1 MKKIIALTIL
11 IMGIMQFSTAQE
23 ITCDSIASIAN
34 GYLRTNKD
42 VEMKRTFI
50 SDGQVYRAFLDE
62 EQVAEFTMTFYGN
75 STYRIST
82 SAGAKEDY
90 VIFEIYDQDRN
101 LLFTNFDH
109 GNRAYWDFKVEST
122 LECTVEVRLD
132 LDKKLS
138 GCVRMMIGFE
148 KTFK

>member
-1 MKKIIALTIL
+1 MKKIVIIALL
-11 IMGIMQFSTAQE
+11 IVGGLTTKATAQ
-23 ITCDSIASIAN
+23 ITCDSIANIAN
-34 GYLRTNKD
+34 SYLRTPAD
-42 VEMKRTFI
+42 VEKKRTFI

-62 EQVAEFTMTFYGN
+62 DQVAEFSMTFYGN

-90 VIFEIYDQDRN
+90 VIFEIYDQNRN
-101 LLFTNFDH
+101 LLFTNYDH
-109 GNRAYWDFKVEST
+109 ANRPYWDFKIEST
-122 LECTVEVRLD
+122 MECIVEVRLD

-148 KTFK
+148 KTTN